1 MTSQSP
7 PLILI
12 VDDERNNR
20 KLLEVMLSAEGYRTI
35 SATTGEEALA
45 MVAEHTPD
53 LVLLDVMMPGVDGY
67 QVASQ
72 IKANERT
79 RNTRIIL
86 ITALNDLNSQ
96 KHGMTAGADA
106 FLSKPV
112 ERVELF
118 ARVNTLLGTRSQCG

>member
-1 MTSQSP
+1 MTSKTP

-67 QVASQ
+67 QVTSR
-72 IKANERT
+72 IKANART
-79 RNTRIIL
+79 GHTRVIL

-96 KHGMTAGADA
+96 KHGMTAGADDVLA
-106 FLSKPV
+106 KPV
-112 ERVELF
+112 DRAELC
-118 ARVNTLLGTRSQCG
+118 ARVSALLARRP

>member
-1 MTSQSP
+1 
-7 PLILI
+7 
-12 VDDERNNR
+12 
-20 KLLEVMLSAEGYRTI
+20 MLSAEGYRTI

-79 RNTRIIL
+79 RHTPIIL
-86 ITALNDLNSQ
+86 ITALDDLNSQ
-96 KHGMTAGADA
+96 KHGKTAGADD
-106 FLSKPV
+106 FLAKPV
-112 ERVELF
+112 DRVELC
-118 ARVNTLLGTRSQCG
+118 ARVNSLLSAQRS

>member
-1 MTSQSP
+1 MTLQSP

-20 KLLEVMLSAEGYRTI
+20 KLLEVMLAAEGYRTI

-67 QVASQ
+67 QVTSQ
-72 IKANERT
+72 IKASEKT
-79 RNTRIIL
+79 RSTIVVL
-86 ITALNDLNSQ
+86 ISALNDQNSQ
-96 KHGMTAGADA
+96 KHGRSAGADA

-112 ERVELF
+112 DRVELC
-118 ARVNTLLGTRSQCG
+118 ARVSALLVAR